1 MNLSRRRGFRNVTAV
16 FCKSSL
22 TEYGSNAVGYRSGN
36 GTVRQRVQ
44 AGAKGARTRTRTY
57 KVLQHH
63 VPSNN
68 ECY

>member
-1 MNLSRRRGFRNVTAV
+1 MMDSMRRWYSK
-16 FCKSSL
+16 CIL
-22 TEYGSNAVGYRSGN
+22 TEYGANAVGYPTRNS
-36 GTVRQRVQ
+36 TVRQRVQ
-44 AGAKGARTRTRTY
+44 AGAKSARTCTRTY